1 MTMSL
6 TGKKR
11 RNRGRAGLP
20 NLRPKAAGGFT
31 IVELMVV
38 MLIML
43 LLLAV
48 LAPTVQKIHRTVM
61 RVTALTTVRLIE
73 GGCRGYYE
81 DFGEFPHSN
90 NYLGW
95 EGKELLVLFMT
106 GYGPD
111 LNSDGKPTD
120 DANKDGLPD
129 DIYTDDGR
137 AGLGFRT
144 EKAGHKFGPY
154 NGTQDIKK
162 RLSETNSRPVFVDAF
177 DEEIYYYR
185 YDPTFPA
192 EAPFG
197 YYATD
202 NPGGPFD
209 DHDDYNQGHTDFVLA
224 TAGPDGV
231 FEAYDDVLDTD
242 DITNFLEEQH

>member
-1 MTMSL
+1 M
-6 TGKKR
+6 
-11 RNRGRAGLP
+11 
-20 NLRPKAAGGFT
+20 LRPKAAGGFT

-48 LAPTVQKIHRTVM
+48 LAPTVQQIHRTIM
-61 RVTALTTVRLIE
+61 RMTALTTVRLIE
-73 GGCRGYYE
+73 GGCKMYYE
-81 DFGEFPHSN
+81 DFGEYPVSN
-90 NYLGW
+90 DTTNYAGW
-95 EGKELLVLFMT
+95 DGKELLVLFMT

-111 LNSDGKPTD
+111 LNSDGTPGTD
-120 DANKDGLPD
+120 
-129 DIYTDDGR
+129 YSTDDGCN
-137 AGLGFRT
+137 GFSFRT
-144 EKAGHKFGPY
+144 EKAGKEFGPY
-154 NGTQDIKK
+154 NGTEKIETT
-162 RLSETNSRPVFVDAF
+162 LSDNGRPVFVDAF

-185 YDPTFPA
+185 YDSTLPGG
-192 EAPFG
+192 APFG

-202 NPGGPFD
+202 NPDGPFD
-209 DHDDYNQGHTDFVLA
+209 DHNDYNQGHTGFVLA